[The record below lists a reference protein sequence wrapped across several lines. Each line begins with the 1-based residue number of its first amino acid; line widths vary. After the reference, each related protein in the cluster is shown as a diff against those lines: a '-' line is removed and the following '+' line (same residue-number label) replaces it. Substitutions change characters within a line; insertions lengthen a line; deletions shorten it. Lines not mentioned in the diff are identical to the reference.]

1 MQMIFQDP
9 YASLNP
15 RMTIIDIIAEGLDI
29 HGLVKS
35 KEERRETCNE
45 LLETVGL
52 NKEHGNRYPHE
63 FSGGQRQRIGIARA
77 LAVEPEFIVAD
88 EPISALDVSIQ
99 AQVVNLLK
107 RLQKEQGLTYL
118 FIAHDLSMV
127 RHISDRV
134 GVMYLGNMV
143 EIAPSEKLY
152 TNPLHPY
159 TRVLLSAVPLP
170 DPVLERKRERIEVQ
184 GELPSPINPPS
195 GCIFRTRCPFATEV
209 CKEVKPVFKER
220 EEEQFV
226 ACHMYDDEYSHLFKD
241 KVTH

>member
-1 MQMIFQDP
+1 
-9 YASLNP
+9 
-15 RMTIIDIIAEGLDI
+15 
-29 HGLVKS
+29 
-35 KEERRETCNE
+35 
-45 LLETVGL
+45 
-52 NKEHGNRYPHE
+52 
-63 FSGGQRQRIGIARA
+63 
-77 LAVEPEFIVAD
+77 
-88 EPISALDVSIQ
+88 
-99 AQVVNLLK
+99 
-107 RLQKEQGLTYL
+107 
-118 FIAHDLSMV
+118 
-127 RHISDRV
+127 
-134 GVMYLGNMV
+134 MYLGNIV

-152 TNPLHPY
+152 TNPMHPY

-220 EEEQFV
+220 EEEQVV